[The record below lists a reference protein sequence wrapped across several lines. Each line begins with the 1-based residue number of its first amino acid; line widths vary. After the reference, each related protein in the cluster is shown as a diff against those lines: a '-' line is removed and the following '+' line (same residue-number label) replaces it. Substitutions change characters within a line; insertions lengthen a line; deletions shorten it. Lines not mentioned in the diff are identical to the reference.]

1 MADRQLRQS
10 PWARLRAWMSQTS
23 HLVLIT
29 GGLSALAALVAVSAL
44 AVNDFRSEHISHQN
58 HAAMLA
64 RVLED
69 QATRTMQTAELSMES
84 LATSP
89 ALTAVTSEPRR
100 MQEALGQA
108 LAALSFLRGLAV
120 VDAGGRVIAST
131 SQGDAESFVD
141 LSKLGPPVEVGRT
154 VQGGLIPGRSLQS
167 VRLGAAAQTV
177 PVGVAFIPVL
187 YGYQNE
193 ARQKLVLV
201 ALVNPDSLSNFQHLT
216 LESEIFDSVVTSYEG
231 QVLATSGAASALA
244 GTRVN
249 HIPVFS
255 QYLPRQEHATYLG
268 AGVLGERQI
277 VSFRASSALPLVV
290 VVETSYRAAVQSWLA
305 DARALIGIGVA
316 LVALVLGLTFAVWRG
331 LRTRE
336 RARVAIDAAQARI
349 ARNERDLSVLMRSVQ
364 ELIFRT
370 DAQGVITYVNAHWTV
385 MTGTPPD
392 RAIGKRIH
400 DLVEPQSRMDVE
412 RAIDPRS
419 PDGVRACQVL
429 SRSPE
434 GKDMIVQVAVV
445 PLVSAGRVIGF
456 AGSAVDETER
466 WMAQQQLQ
474 AQIAFQDLLL
484 ETNPLPISVT
494 DAENRIVRVNKAWEE
509 YKGRE
514 RSTVLGMALAERLPP
529 DEVKVHESAN
539 KQLLRWGG
547 RTLVETQVR
556 HGDGSRRDTRLAKAA
571 IADEHGKVTGVLT
584 ILMDV
589 SEFREAERATQE
601 ARDAAE
607 EASRAKSE
615 FVANMSHELRTP
627 LQSILGFAELGML
640 RGRTQPKLAGMFEDI
655 HSAGQR
661 MLTLVNDLL
670 EVSKLESTVGTFHME
685 RIDLRGVV
693 RPVIREL
700 EPLLERSHLMMD
712 LRMPDLPLVAKADPL
727 RFQQVIRNVVANAIK
742 FSPPG
747 STITLEGYADPQ
759 GQTHL
764 VVRDEGPGI
773 PPSELQSIFEA
784 FVQSSKTKDGS
795 GGTGLGLAICRKIV
809 EAMGGRIFAEN
820 VPASGAAFHIILP
833 ARGQAETM
841 PAPLE

>member
-1 MADRQLRQS
+1 MPGRQAATLA
-10 PWARLRAWMSQTS
+10 WARLRVWMSQAS
-23 HLVLIT
+23 HLVLII
-29 GGLSALAALVAVSAL
+29 GGFSALAALAAISAL
-44 AVNDFRSEHISHQN
+44 AVNDFRSVMLGNQT

-69 QATRTMQTAELSMES
+69 QATRTVQTAELAMES

-89 ALTAVTSEPRR
+89 ALTAAASDSQR
-100 MQEALGQA
+100 MQDALGQA
-108 LAALSFLRGLAV
+108 LTALSFLRGLAV
-120 VDAGGRVIAST
+120 VDAGGLVVAST
-131 SQGDAESFVD
+131 LPGDAENFVD
-141 LSKLGPPVEVGRT
+141 LQKLGPALAVGRT
-154 VQGGLIPGRSLQS
+154 VVGHLTAGRSLQS
-167 VRLGAAAQTV
+167 VRLGGVMEAV
-177 PVGVAFIPVL
+177 PQGVSFIPLLHGYKNDAGHVL
-187 YGYQNE
+187 
-193 ARQKLVLV
+193 ALV
-201 ALVNPDSLSNFQHLT
+201 ALINPDAMSNFQHLT
-216 LESEIFDSVVTSYEG
+216 LESENFESAVISYDG
-231 QVLATSGAASALA
+231 QVLATSGAAAHLA
-244 GTRVN
+244 GVKVN
-249 HIPVFS
+249 SIPVFS
-255 QYLPRQEHATYLG
+255 QFLPRHEHSTYLG
-268 AGVLGERQI
+268 GGVLGERQI
-277 VSFRASSALPLVV
+277 VAFRVSATKPLVV
-290 VVETSYRAAVQSWLA
+290 VVETPYRAAMQRWLA
-305 DARALIGIGVA
+305 DSRPLLGVGLA
-316 LVALVLGLTFAVWRG
+316 MVALVLGLTFAVWRG
-331 LRTRE
+331 VRTHE
-336 RARVAIDAAQARI
+336 RARRAIDAAQASI
-349 ARNERDLSVLMRSVQ
+349 ARNERELSVLMRSVQ

-385 MTGTPPD
+385 FTGTLPD
-392 RAIGKRIH
+392 RALGKNVQ
-400 DLVEPQSRMDVE
+400 DLVDPQSRGDVI
-412 RAIDPRS
+412 RMLDPRS
-419 PDGVRACQVL
+419 PEGVRVGQVF
-429 SRSPE
+429 SRSRDGQE
-434 GKDMIVQVAVV
+434 MMFQVAVV
-445 PLVSAGRVIGF
+445 PLVAAGRVIGF

-466 WMAQQQLQ
+466 WRAQQQLQ
-474 AQIAFQDLLL
+474 AQIAFQELLL

-494 DAENRIVRVNKAWEE
+494 DAQDRFVRVNKAWEE
-509 YKGRE
+509 YKGRT
-514 RSTVLGMALAERLPP
+514 RSDVLGKAVGACLPP

-547 RTLVETQVR
+547 RALVETPVR
-556 HGDGSRRDTRLAKAA
+556 HGDGSRRDTRLLKTA
-571 IADEHGKVTGVLT
+571 IADEHGQVTGVLS

-589 SEFREAERATQE
+589 SEFREAERATRE

-640 RGRTQPKLAGMFEDI
+640 RGRAHPKLAGMFEDI

-712 LRMPDLPLVAKADPL
+712 VRMPDLPLVAKADPL

-747 STITLEGYADPQ
+747 STITLEGYSDPQ

-764 VVRDEGPGI
+764 VVRDEGLGI

-820 VPASGAAFHIILP
+820 IPASGAAFHIILP
-833 ARGQAETM
+833 ARGQSETM

>member
-1 MADRQLRQS
+1 MAALQPLSRR
-10 PWARLRAWMSQTS
+10 WVRLRAWVLQTS
-23 HLVLIT
+23 HLVLVI
-29 GGLSALAALVAVSAL
+29 GGLSALAALMGVGAL
-44 AVNDFRSEHISHQN
+44 AVNDFRTVRISHQN

-69 QATRTMQTAELSMES
+69 QATRTMQTAELALES

-89 ALTAVTSEPRR
+89 ALTAVDSEPRR
-100 MQEALGQA
+100 MQDALGQA
-108 LAALSFLRGLAV
+108 MAALSFLRGLAV

-131 SQGDAESFVD
+131 LPGEAESFVD
-141 LSKLGPPVEVGRT
+141 LAKLGPLVASGRT
-154 VQGGLIPGRSLQS
+154 VQGGLTPGRSLQS
-167 VRLGAAAQTV
+167 VRLGGTAV
-177 PVGVAFIPVL
+177 PAPPGVAFLPL
-187 YGYQNE
+187 MHGYKNDAGQ
-193 ARQKLVLV
+193 ALVLV

-216 LESEIFDSVVTSYEG
+216 LESEIFDSVVTSYTG
-231 QVLATSGAASALA
+231 QVLATSGAAAALA

-249 HIPVFS
+249 HLPVFS
-255 QYLPRQEHATYLG
+255 QFLPRQEHATYLG
-268 AGVLGERQI
+268 AGVQGERQI
-277 VSFRASSALPLVV
+277 VSFRASAAMPLVV
-290 VVETSYRAAVQSWLA
+290 VVETSYRAVVQRWLA
-305 DARALIGIGVA
+305 DARALIGIGLA

-336 RARVAIDAAQARI
+336 RARLAIDAAQARI
-349 ARNERDLSVLMRSVQ
+349 ARNERDLSVLMRSMQ

-385 MTGTPPD
+385 MTGTAPD
-392 RAIGKRIH
+392 RAIGKRLH
-400 DLVEPQSRMDVE
+400 DFVEPQSRNDVA

-419 PDGVRACQVL
+419 PDGVRACQVF
-429 SRSPE
+429 SRSAE
-434 GKDMIVQVAVV
+434 GKEMTFKVAVV
-445 PLVSAGRVIGF
+445 PLVAAGRVIGF

-466 WMAQQQLQ
+466 WMAQLQLQ
-474 AQIAFQDLLL
+474 AQLAFQHLLL

-494 DAENRIVRVNKAWEE
+494 DAQDRFVRVNKAWEE

-514 RSTVLGMALAERLPP
+514 RATVLGKAVAECLPP
-529 DEVKVHESAN
+529 DEVKAHLSAN

-571 IADEHGKVTGVLT
+571 IADEHGQVTGVLT

-640 RGRTQPKLAGMFEDI
+640 RGRAQPKLAGMFEDI

-773 PPSELQSIFEA
+773 PPSELHSIFEA

>member
-1 MADRQLRQS
+1 VL
-10 PWARLRAWMSQTS
+10 QTS

-44 AVNDFRSEHISHQN
+44 AVNDFRTVRISHQN
-58 HAAMLA
+58 HAAVLA

-69 QATRTMQTAELSMES
+69 QATRTMQTAELALES
-84 LATSP
+84 LATST
-89 ALTAVTSEPRR
+89 ALTAVVSEPRR
-100 MQEALGQA
+100 MQDALGQS
-108 LAALSFLRGLAV
+108 LAALPFLRGLAV
-120 VDAGGRVIAST
+120 VDAGGRVVAST
-131 SQGDAESFVD
+131 FPGDTESFVD
-141 LSKLGPPVEVGRT
+141 LARLGPPVAVGRM
-154 VQGGLIPGRSLQS
+154 VQGDLTPGRSLQS
-167 VRLGAAAQTV
+167 VRLGGAAVAA
-177 PVGVAFIPVL
+177 PAGVAFIPVMH
-187 YGYQNE
+187 GYRNE
-193 ARQKLVLV
+193 AGQTLVLV

-216 LESEIFDSVVTSYEG
+216 LESEIFDSVVTSYNG
-231 QVLATSGAASALA
+231 QVLATSGAAAALT

-249 HIPVFS
+249 SIPVFS
-255 QYLPRQEHATYLG
+255 QFLPRHEHATYLG
-268 AGVLGERQI
+268 AGVLGDRQI
-277 VSFRASSALPLVV
+277 VSFRTSSAMPLVV

-305 DARALIGIGVA
+305 DAHALIGIGLAV
-316 LVALVLGLTFAVWRG
+316 VALVLGLTFAVWRG
-331 LRTRE
+331 QRTRD
-336 RARVAIDAAQARI
+336 RARLAIDAAQARI

-385 MTGTPPD
+385 VTGTAPD
-392 RAIGKRIH
+392 RAIGKRLH
-400 DLVEPQSRMDVE
+400 DLVEPQSRNDVV
-412 RAIDPRS
+412 RAIDSRS
-419 PDGVRACQVL
+419 PDGVRVCQVV
-429 SRSPE
+429 SRSAE
-434 GKDMIVQVAVV
+434 GREMMFQVAVV
-445 PLVSAGRVIGF
+445 PLVAAGRVIGF
-456 AGSAVDETER
+456 AGSAVDETQR

-494 DAENRIVRVNKAWEE
+494 DAQDRFVRVNKAWEE
-509 YKGRE
+509 YKGRA
-514 RSTVLGMALAERLPP
+514 RSTVLGKAVAECLPP
-529 DEVKVHESAN
+529 DEVKVHLSAN

-547 RTLVETQVR
+547 RALVEAKIR
-556 HGDGSRRDTRLAKAA
+556 HGDGSRRDTRVVKAA
-571 IADEHGKVTGVLT
+571 IADEHGQVTGVLT

-640 RGRTQPKLAGMFEDI
+640 RGRAQPKLADMFEDI

-661 MLTLVNDLL
+661 MLMLVNDLL

-700 EPLLERSHLMMD
+700 EPLLERSHLMLD

-747 STITLEGYADPQ
+747 STITLEGYADSL

-820 VPASGAAFHIILP
+820 VPASGAAFHIVLP
-833 ARGQAETM
+833 ARGQVETM

>member
-1 MADRQLRQS
+1 MAALQPLSRR
-10 PWARLRAWMSQTS
+10 WARLRAWVLQTS
-23 HLVLIT
+23 HLVLVI
-29 GGLSALAALVAVSAL
+29 GGLSALAALVGVGAL
-44 AVNDFRSEHISHQN
+44 AVNDFRTVRISHQN

-69 QATRTMQTAELSMES
+69 QATRTMQTAELALES

-89 ALTAVTSEPRR
+89 ALTGVASEPRR
-100 MQEALGQA
+100 MQDALGQA

-120 VDAGGRVIAST
+120 VDPGGRVIAST
-131 SQGDAESFVD
+131 TPGDAESFVD

-201 ALVNPDSLSNFQHLT
+201 ALLNPDSLSNFQHLT
-216 LESEIFDSVVTSYEG
+216 LESEIFDSVVTSYDG

-255 QYLPRQEHATYLG
+255 QFLPRQEHATYLG
-268 AGVLGERQI
+268 VGVLGEQQI
-277 VSFRASSALPLVV
+277 VSFRASSVLPLVL

-331 LRTRE
+331 LRARE

-370 DAQGVITYVNAHWTV
+370 DAQGVVTYVNAHWTV

-400 DLVEPQSRMDVE
+400 DLVEPQSRLDVE

-419 PDGVRACQVL
+419 SDGVRAFQVL
-429 SRSPE
+429 CRSLE

-494 DAENRIVRVNKAWEE
+494 DAQDRFVRVNKAWEE
-509 YKGRE
+509 YKGR
-514 RSTVLGMALAERLPP
+514 
-529 DEVKVHESAN
+529 
-539 KQLLRWGG
+539 
-547 RTLVETQVR
+547 
-556 HGDGSRRDTRLAKAA
+556 
-571 IADEHGKVTGVLT
+571 
-584 ILMDV
+584 
-589 SEFREAERATQE
+589 
-601 ARDAAE
+601 
-607 EASRAKSE
+607 
-615 FVANMSHELRTP
+615 
-627 LQSILGFAELGML
+627 
-640 RGRTQPKLAGMFEDI
+640 
-655 HSAGQR
+655 
-661 MLTLVNDLL
+661 
-670 EVSKLESTVGTFHME
+670 
-685 RIDLRGVV
+685 
-693 RPVIREL
+693 
-700 EPLLERSHLMMD
+700 
-712 LRMPDLPLVAKADPL
+712 
-727 RFQQVIRNVVANAIK
+727 
-742 FSPPG
+742 
-747 STITLEGYADPQ
+747 
-759 GQTHL
+759 
-764 VVRDEGPGI
+764 
-773 PPSELQSIFEA
+773 
-784 FVQSSKTKDGS
+784 
-795 GGTGLGLAICRKIV
+795 
-809 EAMGGRIFAEN
+809 
-820 VPASGAAFHIILP
+820 
-833 ARGQAETM
+833 
-841 PAPLE
+841 